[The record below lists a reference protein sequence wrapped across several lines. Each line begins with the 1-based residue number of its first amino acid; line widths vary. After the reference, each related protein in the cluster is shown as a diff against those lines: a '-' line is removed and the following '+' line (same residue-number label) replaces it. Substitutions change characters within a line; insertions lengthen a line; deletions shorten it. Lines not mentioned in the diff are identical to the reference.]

1 MIISS
6 WNINSVRIRTDHIKN
21 YLKKEKIDILLLQ
34 EIKCQTDQF
43 PQEFFRNLGYYCY
56 VNGQKS
62 YNGVAI
68 ISKNKL
74 DKIDIDS
81 FKDPKNQSRF
91 ISTNVII
98 KDKLTQLICIY
109 LPNGN
114 PMGTEKYSYK
124 IKWLKN
130 FLKYIEQLY
139 KKKKKYNN
147 WWRL

>member
-74 DKIDIDS
+74 DKIEIDS

-114 PMGTEKYSYK
+114 PMGTEKYSF
-124 IKWLKN
+124 N
-130 FLKYIEQLY
+130 G
-139 KKKKKYNN
+139 
-147 WWRL
+147 R

>member
-91 ISTNVII
+91 ISTSVII

-130 FLKYIEQLY
+130 F
-139 KKKKKYNN
+139 
-147 WWRL
+147 